1 MSENLNL
8 EIGFTFKE
16 EELGKNAKKVLDS
29 LNDKLKLDVKLS
41 KDSLNGITNTI
52 NDIKKSISNQ
62 EIELTYTKGILD
74 DIDDYIGRI
83 KQNAKNVEV
92 DVKYNQSNL
101 NKIDKSFEKINTIA
115 KEADASLG
123 ETENSFIRINK
134 RLADVKMSFET
145 IGKLMGSEFEIGYN
159 GSRSEKIINDL
170 SKINELNSQLEL
182 GKNLDVS
189 QAKEVVKY
197 INDLKSKIGNFEL
210 LVEVDEKEITNV
222 QKLIKEIREEANN
235 LDLNVEYDKRMFN
248 RITKELNEVEWIID
262 QIKLDINGDT
272 KAVDEAKIKLNEL
285 FRLSENLGVKFN
297 KTDFNKLHKEIKS
310 LEEEFEID
318 FGLTLPEREIL
329 DDLKKGIE
337 KLFKTKQKLDVDF
350 QYDKK
355 ALSDFSREVNKVLKL
370 GDAIEFDV
378 LYNKEELKEF
388 NDDLN
393 KVKDAKAKVNLDIEL
408 NKDIFSD
415 VENEFKK
422 VENTEFQLDIEFSD
436 QESLVYDFKETLTE
450 LKKLAE
456 NNELKKLNLNV
467 EYDKNIFDEAVQK
480 IEKIKAIGE
489 KLNVS
494 IGLSGDLFGELTES
508 LDDVQKVASQK
519 SIVVSTKIDELKI
532 DSELSEL
539 ENKVERAKLDD
550 VEVKVKTLGIEDVI
564 VKVGE
569 LLNQLS
575 DLKNIDI
582 NINVEDIANKVIDL
596 LNILSNMKEFNID
609 LNIDEVIERVKSSLS
624 QLRESERINIDLSVD
639 AESLS
644 NQVKEALDKLNNR
657 QPTLFDVELNT
668 EEVLRQAEEVLNKIS
683 KKQVID
689 IEFSDIT
696 KSLDELHS
704 KLKENPSIYI
714 DTEFDFENVINK
726 VNNLFKEVNK
736 QQHISLDV
744 EFNKDQ
750 LVSEIKDIL
759 KEIESQY
766 KITLDV
772 EAKIDNINNVN
783 KEVNGEID
791 DVDVDIRYN
800 QINIKDVIDSHK
812 EISKASLTVDA
823 DGNAL
828 KSVVQINNALGE
840 TTRIIDTFSK
850 KGQITT
856 FSVDN
861 TKEQKQLY
869 TECVNILRQVTANEK
884 EANGAAE
891 NRKSVLERINQELT
905 EQFDKNRELLSD
917 KQLIIQLDKKIEES
931 QNSISNHVEKQKADV
946 KDILDLKKQ
955 ILRNELKG
963 VESGKNSQYANT
975 AEIERLRKEIESL
988 DGVSLKNLDANMKNL
1003 VTQIKAVG
1011 SDANAKAVMRTGSAF
1026 DSLGKT
1032 LQTLGLYRSVEEM
1045 FQMLFNELAKGVEHI
1060 KEVDAAFTN
1069 MAMTMESLTANKFNN
1084 MIDQIDRLSQ
1094 SMGSVSSDV
1103 LQLAQTYANDST
1115 TIEAVIDKLAASAAL
1130 MNVSGLSPDEVTS
1143 SIMSIANSYQ
1153 LLSDETDN
1161 VAEVTEYLGDVL
1173 TKTSANM
1180 EMDFQAGLSG
1190 LVTGIGVAG
1199 STMKAA
1205 GVDMEW
1211 FVGMLGN
1218 AMVSTGQS
1226 AEQLGRGMRTITAR
1240 VLQQKQALEE
1250 MGESVEEVEIAMAKG
1265 EETLQEIGVTIRNN
1279 LSGELK
1285 PFSQIMDELG
1295 AKWDGLTD
1303 STKYF
1308 LAEQLAGKN
1317 QMDIFI
1323 GMMDSYESGLDLVNN
1338 AYSAQGTLME
1348 MNNVYAESLAGKIQT
1363 LTSAKE
1369 NLYRTVINSDSF
1381 KHLLESATY
1390 LINGLTTLM
1399 ENINAV
1405 ADLFGGLPNTIGLA
1419 TAAFVAYKVA
1429 TSDVSS
1435 LMGKVIGGLSDIAT
1449 YMTKGKVATDA
1460 MTLSTTALKAACGG
1474 LVTVGITMV
1483 VSALGAFIN
1492 HSKRAKEAALELAT
1506 EISNSY
1512 NELNSA
1518 FSQTI
1523 DADRLIIQYEQLSEK
1538 INSNKL
1544 ADQELA
1550 QAQQELASTKEKLIG
1565 MFPTAIQG
1573 YDEEGNAILDNI
1585 DYIKE
1590 LNEVE
1595 KERLKIEQEALA
1607 IKAQANY
1614 DSELENLENATKRR
1628 DEILE
1633 QLRKSQAD
1641 LSSYEAGSVE
1651 YDSITTAID
1660 ELYESLKKTNEEVAS
1675 YQSVVNTY
1683 EKALGIAKDAT
1694 QEFTFSL
1701 DECREA
1707 TTEAMK
1713 DSFGEEAFNSVTK
1726 SADEAQGKF
1735 LEVSQTLETTRDI
1748 LKDINE
1754 NGVTTS
1760 NIEKMR
1766 SLYNDFAGD
1775 ITNTAQVQEFLNG
1788 KISEMQEA
1796 HDRAYVQMITTT
1808 DEWRRYNNDVQNEIV
1823 RITAKAVGMQEDEWA
1838 KYINALGGFRSVDL
1852 SNAKNLGDAKLQ
1864 TEKQLIKQLVEMWKQ
1879 YYNTLMTNTW
1889 KAQGHNL
1896 ENMSIAKAQELEK
1909 QTLKANE
1916 EARKAY
1922 EAFTKLQNNMD
1933 SIGGSITVKP
1943 SLNQSSVG
1951 SLGSSSSG
1959 GGSGSRPSGSNTEKD
1974 VADLELVIDRYYALN
1989 DAIND
1994 VNNALDKNSIQ
2005 KDNAKTIEEYNKLV
2019 EEEIRLTNQKIKALE
2034 NLRREQEKEAS
2045 ELKNSIAKQGGTFDS
2060 SGNLTNYH
2068 KLLTDAQ
2075 NKANKL
2081 SGTAKENAIA
2091 NVNALKEMIDK
2102 YTELT
2107 NSSIPNTTNQILEM
2121 KNAIEDIR
2129 KEQEEIIKQV
2139 EKLGERYY
2147 NVLQSI
2153 KKVDNE
2159 LALVKA
2165 KQENAHGKERVELL
2179 VREIE
2184 LMKEKQ
2190 KLLQQQQNESITEAT
2205 EIYNDLKK
2213 QGVQF
2218 NEDGAI
2224 KNYDALMKKLTDK
2237 VNSLVGTARD
2247 EELEKAESLIE
2258 LIEKYD
2264 ELVKDTIP
2272 SLGVEWIEVNNDIIA
2287 LEKGKLETI
2296 ADVQK
2301 QITQAITSE
2310 LKKQTEATKKEIDK
2324 QKQLYL
2330 DSYEEEDYQNE
2341 LAKEQRKL
2349 DEIQQQINNLAR
2361 DTSLAG
2367 QLKLQDLM
2375 KQYQEQ
2381 QDAINNMIR
2390 DHEKQQGSDRFD
2402 EEMNKLDENLENA
2415 LDPKNMAQL
2424 VADALTTGLVS
2435 VGDQVVELDKL
2446 MADFAVESEGAIT
2459 ALSNT
2464 IRAEMIESLKE
2475 ASSLVENLGAS
2486 YQTLIGYNETLS
2498 KNKHLNDVKTIN
2510 SSSPKIEFNA
2520 PILTIEGDVAQDL
2533 ESRLHEFA
2541 NQVQNTVMKTVGRA
2555 LSTI

>member
-16 EELGKNAKKVLDS
+16 EELGKNAKKVLES
-29 LNDKLKLDVKLS
+29 LNDKFQLDVGLS
-41 KDSLNGITNTI
+41 KHSLSGVLNAINEIKKNISSQEIDLTYNKNILSDIESFIDRIQEKANGI
-52 NDIKKSISNQ
+52 K
-62 EIELTYTKGILD
+62 
-74 DIDDYIGRI
+74 
-83 KQNAKNVEV
+83 V
-92 DVKYNQSNL
+92 DVKYNRSNL
-101 NKIDKSFEKINTIA
+101 SKIEKYIEKVDGIS
-115 KEADASLG
+115 KESLVSLG
-123 ETENSFIRINK
+123 TDERSF
-134 RLADVKMSFET
+134 VKLNNELSKIEKAFES
-145 IGKLMGSEFEIGYN
+145 ILSYRDDKFEIGYN
-159 GSRSEKIINDL
+159 GTLSTTIIEDLNTIIKLNDKLELGSKLDVSEAREVLNYILEVQKRI
-170 SKINELNSQLEL
+170 KGFELNVEADKSQLE
-182 GKNLDVS
+182 NVMR
-189 QAKEVVKY
+189 Y
-197 INDLKSKIGNFEL
+197 INEVKNEASK
-210 LVEVDEKEITNV
+210 
-222 QKLIKEIREEANN
+222 
-235 LDLNVEYDKRMFN
+235 LDLTVDYDKRMFT
-248 RITKELNEVEWIID
+248 RIMNEITPIEEAVE
-262 QIKLDINGDT
+262 QIQLDIKGDT
-272 KAVDEAKIKLNEL
+272 KMIDEIKSKLL
-285 FRLSENLGVKFN
+285 GLSTISENLLVSFN
-297 KTDFNKLHKEIKS
+297 KKDFNKLSKDIKS
-310 LEEEFEID
+310 LKEDAEID
-318 FGLTLPEREIL
+318 FGLTLPEPEIFEPL
-329 DDLKKGIE
+329 QTAYEKLKKTVK
-337 KLFKTKQKLDVDF
+337 KLSVDF
-350 QYDKK
+350 QFDKK
-355 ALSDFSREVNKVLKL
+355 AMSDLSREVNKILKV
-370 GDAIEFDV
+370 GEAIEFEV
-378 LYNKEELKEF
+378 LYNKEAFKELK
-388 NDDLN
+388 NDIKDVVSVGSKINLDTEVN
-393 KVKDAKAKVNLDIEL
+393 KEIFGGVIEEIKKAKDLDLKLDLEL
-408 NKDIFSD
+408 SN
-415 VENEFKK
+415 
-422 VENTEFQLDIEFSD
+422 
-436 QESLVYDFKETLTE
+436 QESLINEFQNTLNRVRHVVDNTDVRR
-450 LKKLAE
+450 
-456 NNELKKLNLNV
+456 LNLNV
-467 EYDKNIFDEAVQK
+467 EYDKSVFDKLVGDLDK
-480 IEKIKAIGE
+480 IREIGN
-489 KLNVS
+489 KLNVG
-494 IGLSGDLFGELTES
+494 IDISGNLFGELQNS
-508 LDDVQKVASQK
+508 LNDVKGVLK
-519 SIVVSTKIDELKI
+519 NVEDNYKIKI
-532 DSELSEL
+532 GVEADVDKISKEIG
-539 ENKVERAKLDD
+539 NKVND
-550 VEVKVKTLGIEDVI
+550 VEVN
-564 VKVGE
+564 VKVNEAGFG
-569 LLNQLS
+569 
-575 DLKNIDI
+575 
-582 NINVEDIANKVIDL
+582 DIADTFEY
-596 LNILSNMKEFNID
+596 MT
-609 LNIDEVIERVKSSLS
+609 KSSVVK
-624 QLRESERINIDLSVD
+624 ING
-639 AESLS
+639 
-644 NQVKEALDKLNNR
+644 
-657 QPTLFDVELNT
+657 
-668 EEVLRQAEEVLNKIS
+668 EEV
-683 KKQVID
+683 KKAKQFKN
-689 IEFSDIT
+689 EFGD
-696 KSLDELHS
+696 
-704 KLKENPSIYI
+704 
-714 DTEFDFENVINK
+714 
-726 VNNLFKEVNK
+726 
-736 QQHISLDV
+736 
-744 EFNKDQ
+744 
-750 LVSEIKDIL
+750 
-759 KEIESQY
+759 
-766 KITLDV
+766 TLDIV
-772 EAKIDNINNVN
+772 DDI
-783 KEVNGEID
+783 VNG
-791 DVDVDIRYN
+791 VRKTTFN
-800 QINIKDVIDSHK
+800 
-812 EISKASLTVDA
+812 T
-823 DGNAL
+823 
-828 KSVVQINNALGE
+828 NNA
-840 TTRIIDTFSK
+840 
-850 KGQITT
+850 
-856 FSVDN
+856 
-861 TKEQKQLY
+861 KEQKAIY
-869 TECVNILRQVTANEK
+869 SECVSLVKNIENNKKAI
-884 EANGAAE
+884 NGASE
-891 NRKSVLERINQELT
+891 SIKKVLT
-905 EQFDKNRELLSD
+905 EINLRMSEQLNTGKELLKD
-917 KQLIIQLDKKIEES
+917 KQLIEQLNKKIEKSEDS
-931 QNSISNHVEKQKADV
+931 VSDYI
-946 KDILDLKKQ
+946 KKQ
-955 ILRNELKG
+955 RAE
-963 VESGKNSQYANT
+963 VESV
-975 AEIERLRKEIESL
+975 IEARKESLRIRLQEVEAGRYSEHTEQNRIEEARVAIESL
-988 DGVSLKNLDANMKNL
+988 RGENLKQLNANIKEVENAIDA
-1003 VTQIKAVG
+1003 IGA
-1011 SDANAKAVMRTGSAF
+1011 DAKAKAVMRTGSAL
-1026 DSLGKT
+1026 DGLTKT
-1032 LQTLGLYRSVEEM
+1032 LQTLGLYKSLDEM
-1045 FQMLFNELAKGVEHI
+1045 FQMLFNELSNGVGHVR
-1060 KEVDAAFTN
+1060 EVDKAFTN
-1069 MAMTMESLTANKFNN
+1069 MAMTMDTLTTGKFND
-1084 MIDQIDRLSQ
+1084 MIGKINKLSQ
-1094 SMGSVSSDV
+1094 SMGAVSSDV
-1103 LQLAQTYANDST
+1103 LQIAQTYANDST
-1115 TIEAVIDKLAASAAL
+1115 TIESVIDKLSASTAL
-1130 MNVSGLSPDEVTS
+1130 MNISGLSPQDVTS

-1153 LLSDETDN
+1153 LLNDETDN

-1173 TKTSANM
+1173 AKTSANM
-1180 EMDFQAGLSG
+1180 EMDFSEGLSG
-1190 LVTGIGVAG
+1190 LVNGIGVAG
-1199 STMKAA
+1199 STMRAS

-1211 FVGMLGN
+1211 FVGQLGN
-1218 AMVSTGQS
+1218 LMVATGLG
-1226 AEQLGRGMRTITAR
+1226 AEQLGRSMRTITAR
-1240 VLQQKQALEE
+1240 VMQQKQALQE
-1250 MGESVEEVEIAMAKG
+1250 MGESVEEVEIQMAQG
-1265 EETLQEIGVTIRNN
+1265 EKALKEIGVSIRND

-1285 PFSQIMDELG
+1285 PFSEIMGDI
-1295 AKWDGLTD
+1295 ASKWDGLTD

-1308 LAEQLAGKN
+1308 IAEMMAGKN
-1317 QMDIFI
+1317 QMDVFI
-1323 GMMDSYESGLDLVNN
+1323 GMMDSYDSAMELVNN
-1338 AYSAQGTLME
+1338 AYESQGTLMQ
-1348 MNNVYAESLAGKIQT
+1348 MNEKYLNSIEGKIQT

-1369 NLYRTVINSDSF
+1369 NLYRTVINSDAF
-1381 KHLLESATY
+1381 KTLVDTGTL
-1390 LINGLTTLM
+1390 LINSLTGLI
-1399 ENINAV
+1399 ENIKV
-1405 ADLFGGLPNTIGLA
+1405 VTSSIGTLPSIVGSA
-1419 TAAFVAYKVA
+1419 
-1429 TSDVSS
+1429 
-1435 LMGKVIGGLSDIAT
+1435 
-1449 YMTKGKVATDA
+1449 
-1460 MTLSTTALKAACGG
+1460 TTALLAYKMATSETNLVKDVLISSVRKMITSFKNGESSIKTMTVAMNSGVSVSGLFGKAMNSGATAVKG
-1474 LVTVGITMV
+1474 LVSATSLMNVALSVGVVGAITAV
-1483 VSALGAFIN
+1483 VSVVGVLIDRFKNASKYAQETADSISSSFSNIN
-1492 HSKRAKEAALELAT
+1492 DGIEQSLKVDSLLE
-1506 EISNSY
+1506 
-1512 NELNSA
+1512 
-1518 FSQTI
+1518 
-1523 DADRLIIQYEQLSEK
+1523 QYESLNTK
-1538 INSNKL
+1538 INSNALDTEELKK
-1544 ADQELA
+1544 AQDELA
-1550 QAQQELASTKEKLIG
+1550 ETKSKLLEL
-1565 MFPTAIQG
+1565 FPTAIQG

-1641 LSSYEAGSVE
+1641 LSSYEVGSVE

-1660 ELYESLKKTNEEVAS
+1660 ELYESLKKANEEVAS
-1675 YQSVVNTY
+1675 YQTVVNTY
-1683 EKALGIAKDAT
+1683 EKALGIAKGAT

-1707 TTEAMK
+1707 TAEAMK
-1713 DSFGEEAFNSVTK
+1713 DGFGEEAFNSVTK

-1864 TEKQLIKQLVEMWKQ
+1864 TEKQLIQQLVTMWKN
-1879 YYNTLMTNTW
+1879 YYTTLMTNTW
-1889 KAQGHNL
+1889 KAQGHNI

-1922 EAFTKLQNNMD
+1922 EAFTKLQNSMD
-1933 SIGGSITVKP
+1933 SIGGSITVTP

-1951 SLGSSSSG
+1951 KLGSGSSSS
-1959 GGSGSRPSGSNTEKD
+1959 GSGSRPSGSNTEKD

-2019 EEEIRLTNQKIKALE
+2019 EEEVRLTNQKIKALE

-2247 EELEKAESLIE
+2247 EELEKAEALIE

-2272 SLGVEWIEVNNDIIA
+2272 SLGVEWIETNNDIIA
-2287 LEKGKLETI
+2287 LEKSKLETI

-2330 DSYEEEDYQNE
+2330 DSYEEEDYQND

-2375 KQYQEQ
+2375 QQYQEQ

-2402 EEMNKLDENLENA
+2402 EEMNKLDEKLENA